1 MRGSTACVLAT
12 ARRSATAE
20 LDGMLGASS
29 GSVSPHLGGFF
40 FFLSVPVHVADKPGA
55 EFSQK
60 NQNSPAEATL
70 AGSRK
75 AAVGEAAVSR
85 RDVEPLMQQAGA
97 RYVWAYVLGKE

>member
-1 MRGSTACVLAT
+1 VAALPAFWPRHIAQPPRSSTGCWVPAPVQYLPT
-12 ARRSATAE
+12 LE
-20 LDGMLGASS
+20 D
-29 GSVSPHLGGFF
+29 FF